1 MAKRPTKP
9 VPVYQLR
16 ITLREIEPPILRVLQ
31 IKGNVSLKTL
41 HVCIQGVMRW
51 TNSHLHEF
59 KIDGKKYRGEGM
71 YDPVEDPEVL
81 DESEYRLGKL
91 VDEKSIFIYEYDFGD
106 CWEHEIWVE
115 KVIPAEEGV
124 SYPICLYGERACP
137 PEDCGGT
144 WGYEE
149 LLNVLN
155 DPEHEDHKQFSEWVG
170 KHFDPEKFDIAETN
184 RILGKVRSIYRERR
198 GNWI

>member
-1 MAKRPTKP
+1 M
-9 VPVYQLR
+9 
-16 ITLREIEPPILRVLQ
+16 
-31 IKGNVSLKTL
+31 G
-41 HVCIQGVMRW
+41 W
-51 TNSHLHEF
+51 TNSHLHQFNIE
-59 KIDGKKYRGEGM
+59 GKKYRGEGM

-81 DESEYRLGKL
+81 DESEYRLNKL
-91 VDEKSIFIYEYDFGD
+91 IGENSIFDYEYDFGD
-106 CWEHEIWVE
+106 CWEHEIRVE

-124 SYPICLYGERACP
+124 SYPLCLYGERACP

-155 DPEHEDHKQFSEWVG
+155 DPEHEDHEQYSEWAG
-170 KHFDPEKFDIAETN
+170 KDFDPEKFDIAETN
-184 RILGKVRSIYRERR
+184 RVLGKVRSIYRERR